1 MLKLSKECGKVKY
14 NNAKNMLPDW
24 LLNQIQLYIQG
35 EVVYIPRKEDVRA
48 KWGEANGTRK
58 HYMKRNME
66 IVKKHKN
73 GAGITDLSVQ
83 YCLSEHSIKKILT
96 GMKKVI

>member
-1 MLKLSKECGKVKY
+1 VKY
-14 NNAKNMLPDW
+14 NNAKNMLPEW
-24 LLNQIQLYIQG
+24 LLDQIQQYIQG
-35 EVVYIPRKEDVRA
+35 EVVNIPREEEVRA

-66 IVKKHKN
+66 IVTKYIN
-73 GAGITDLSVQ
+73 GVGIYDLSVQ
-83 YCLSEHSIKKILT
+83 YSLSEHSIKKILT